1 MRFTVDTRILAMG
14 FFRLTDTG
22 AFRDLDPHQREI
34 VSGDRVFDSLQV
46 AYRFIE
52 SLGPA
57 IVIRGEKIPTDS
69 PEIGRSLTERVADLA
84 PCAHR
89 SVAPKMPSKAQLES
103 VIRSRSDDEHSIVL
117 LDLEGEFKVV
127 GTEGFSMSKPEHA
140 VRNEA
145 FIAGNDWVGPDAAD
159 DESLINELYTDMLA
173 GWLDHLQTGQLDCFV
188 DTHAEDALGAMIGS
202 IRRMEFKAP

>member
-1 MRFTVDTRILAMG
+1 
-14 FFRLTDTG
+14 
-22 AFRDLDPHQREI
+22 
-34 VSGDRVFDSLQV
+34 
-46 AYRFIE
+46 
-52 SLGPA
+52 
-57 IVIRGEKIPTDS
+57 
-69 PEIGRSLTERVADLA
+69 
-84 PCAHR
+84 
-89 SVAPKMPSKAQLES
+89 
-103 VIRSRSDDEHSIVL
+103 
-117 LDLEGEFKVV
+117 
-127 GTEGFSMSKPEHA
+127 MSKPEHA